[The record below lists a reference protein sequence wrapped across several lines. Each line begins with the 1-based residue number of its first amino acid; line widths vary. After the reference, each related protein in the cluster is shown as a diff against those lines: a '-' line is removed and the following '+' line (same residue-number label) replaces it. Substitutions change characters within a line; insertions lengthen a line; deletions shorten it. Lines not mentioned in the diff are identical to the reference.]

1 MSTVNSSAEQRILL
15 GNVSW
20 STYVALAES
29 ADNPRGRMAF
39 DQGVLEIMSPSS
51 THEFIK
57 NLIGRFVETFTLEM
71 DIDIRSVS
79 STTFRRPDLE
89 KAVEADECYYIQS
102 VEKIRGVD
110 EIDLSIHPAPDL
122 AIEVDITRSSTI
134 KQGIYAALH
143 VPELWEFDGEIL
155 QVLTWESGGYVESA
169 ESLVLPGF
177 PLHEAQRLLRQRHAM
192 GETRLVRSF
201 QQFLRNMRQ

>member
-1 MSTVNSSAEQRILL
+1 MSSVNSSAEQRILL

-102 VEKIRGVD
+102 AEKIRGVD
-110 EIDLSIHPAPDL
+110 EIDLSIHPAPDWRLRSTLL
-122 AIEVDITRSSTI
+122 APVRSSR
-134 KQGIYAALH
+134 
-143 VPELWEFDGEIL
+143 EFTQRFTCQNFG
-155 QVLTWESGGYVESA
+155 
-169 ESLVLPGF
+169 SLM
-177 PLHEAQRLLRQRHAM
+177 ARLYKY
-192 GETRLVRSF
+192 
-201 QQFLRNMRQ
+201 